1 MNPDIIQWLLDSNEP
16 WTRYRT
22 MTDLMDRPP
31 DDPDVQLSRSEM
43 FTHPLVQN
51 LISESA
57 NWPGYALKR
66 HNDAKHP
73 IYQFSTLADFGLQAS
88 DPGMAPGID
97 AIMNHQSVEGAY
109 QTMVNIP
116 KAFGGSGEDLWTWV
130 LCDTPTLLYTLLS
143 MGLEHHPQVQN
154 AVRHLVG
161 LVDDNGWR
169 CIASPDLGK
178 FKGPGRRSDPCPIAT
193 LCALKAL
200 SLLPEYQDN
209 HETRVGTKTLLNH
222 WEKKFNHK
230 LFLFGTGT
238 DFRKF
243 KYPYVWYDILHVV
256 EVLSRFPHVY
266 SDQRFREMVQSITD
280 QADENGH
287 YTANSMYIAW
297 KGWSFSNKKDPSP
310 WLSFLVFRIL
320 KRIESW

>member
-1 MNPDIIQWLLDSNEP
+1 MSPDIIQWLLDSNEP

-22 MTDLMDRPP
+22 MTELMELPP
-31 DDPDVQLSRSEM
+31 GDPDVQLSRSEM
-43 FTHPLVQN
+43 LTHPLVQD
-51 LISESA
+51 LISGSA
-57 NWPGYALKR
+57 DWPGYALKR
-66 HNDAKHP
+66 HNDSKHP

-130 LCDTPTLLYTLLS
+130 LCDTPTLLYVLLS

-154 AVRHLVG
+154 AVQHLAG

-178 FKGPGRRSDPCPIAT
+178 FKGPGRKSDPCPIAT

-200 SLLPEYQDN
+200 ALLPEYQDN
-209 HETRVGTKTLLNH
+209 HKTRVGTETLLDH

-238 DFRKF
+238 DFRKL

-266 SDQRFREMVQSITD
+266 CDQRFREMVQSITD

-310 WLSFLVFRIL
+310 WLSFLVLRIL

>member
-43 FTHPLVQN
+43 FTHPLVQD

-57 NWPGYALKR
+57 DWPGYALKR

-73 IYQFSTLADFGLQAS
+73 IYKFSTIADFGLQAS

-130 LCDTPTLLYTLLS
+130 LCDTPTLLYALLS
-143 MGLEHHPQVQN
+143 MGFEHHPQVQN
-154 AVRHLVG
+154 AVQHLAG

-178 FKGPGRRSDPCPIAT
+178 FKGPGRKSDPCPIAT

-209 HETRVGTKTLLNH
+209 HETRVGTETLLNH

-238 DFRKF
+238 DFRKL

-266 SDQRFREMVQSITD
+266 SDQRFREMVKSITD

-297 KGWSFSNKKDPSP
+297 KGWSFSNKKNPSP
-310 WLSFLVFRIL
+310 WLSYLVLRIL